1 MLVAEYV
8 SVGVVLVVV
17 VLDGVT
23 ERVAVHVG
31 VVLYVADRDE
41 LGVTLNVAV

>member
-23 ERVAVHVG
+23 ERVAVQVG